1 MEKCVHVNLVHG
13 HHDQGLL
20 WIRLL
25 FAHIKIPIIFPSFFK
40 SRSEE
45 IPLEDFRQ
53 SRNSSPSS
61 RCSSRGTSR
70 SHTPSR
76 MGANDI
82 LSVPIQEHQ
91 TLSNS
96 PNVLASASAT
106 LAEDN
111 SSNANSVET
120 SFIAPKKKGI
130 VETVWIIVSIIAR
143 LILIYSYKNHNR
155 GDEKGRRSIWA
166 SLELDLIQFP
176 NVSNV
181 ENQINYYQF
190 DTQNPM

>member
-1 MEKCVHVNLVHG
+1 MMIFKIWVEFAANDHQIVQLVVQSHEIHHGIESMELAQKFAHVNLVHG
-13 HHDQGLL
+13 HRVQGLL
-20 WIRLL
+20 ICKWIKGNSKAQRIFSINWRAFSAL
-25 FAHIKIPIIFPSFFK
+25 FYENIDFL

-45 IPLEDFRQ
+45 IPMEDFRQ

-76 MGANDI
+76 LGANET
-82 LSVPIQEHQ
+82 LTVPTQEHQ

-96 PNVLASASAT
+96 PNLLAAASAT

-120 SFIAPKKKGI
+120 SFIAPKKKGAI
-130 VETVWIIVSIIAR
+130 ETVW
-143 LILIYSYKNHNR
+143 
-155 GDEKGRRSIWA
+155 
-166 SLELDLIQFP
+166 
-176 NVSNV
+176 
-181 ENQINYYQF
+181 
-190 DTQNPM
+190 T